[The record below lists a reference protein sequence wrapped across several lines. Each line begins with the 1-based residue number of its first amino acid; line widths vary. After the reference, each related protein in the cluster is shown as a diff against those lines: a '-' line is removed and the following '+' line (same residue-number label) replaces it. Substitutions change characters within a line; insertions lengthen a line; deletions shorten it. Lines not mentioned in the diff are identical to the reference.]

1 MAQETNPTRQSARF
15 AFHGPNAGYILELYD
30 QYLSDPA
37 SVDAETRAFFA
48 EWTPP
53 PIGGN
58 GAATAAPAAAPA
70 ADVTKVLAAANS
82 AQSIRIYG
90 HLAAGIA
97 PVTDPRPPAPE
108 LDQQRFG
115 LSDADLERLPAQVVD
130 GPLVGQSRNARE
142 AIERLREV
150 YSGAIGYEFDH
161 VQNVE
166 QRNWLRDA
174 AETRA
179 FHQPLDAEQKKAL
192 LDRLTEVEAF
202 EKFLHTTYLGAK
214 RFSVEGTDAVV
225 PMLDVIVGDAARNGI
240 REIAIGMAH
249 RGRLNVL
256 THVLG
261 KPYEAIFAEFE
272 HGPRGGVS
280 QTDTSDIGWT
290 GDVKYHLGL
299 RREAGPGYGTRVDVP
314 IIMAPNPSHLEFVDP
329 VVEGMARASQE
340 DRENSGAPVHDPLGA
355 LPILIHGDAAFP
367 GQGIVAETLN
377 LSQLVGYT
385 TGGTIHIITNNQIGY
400 TTLPEDSRSTLYAS
414 DLAKGFEIP
423 IIHVNAD
430 DAAACLEVARLAIAY
445 RNQFKRDFL
454 IDLIGYRRWGHN
466 EGDEPTFTQPAMY
479 ARITQHPTARAI
491 WARQLEDEGV
501 IAAGQGDQILA
512 AAIDRLQ
519 QVREGS
525 VAAQPIEE
533 GYQTPNSARPHEVET
548 AVSPGVLHQI
558 NNALHTF
565 PDDFTLNPKL
575 KRQLERR
582 KAALDTDGAIDW
594 ALAESLAFGS
604 ILMEGTPIRLTG
616 QDAQRGTFSQRHL
629 VLHDPD
635 RGTTFTALQSLPDAA
650 AFAVWNSPLSES
662 AALGFEYGYS
672 VYAPETLVLWEG
684 QFGDFANGGQVIIDQ
699 FIAAGQAKWRQTSSL
714 VLLLPHG
721 YEGQGPEHSS
731 GRVERFL
738 QLCANRNMRVA
749 NCTTSAQYFHLLRR
763 QALLL
768 DDDPRPLIV
777 MTPKSL
783 LRHPRAGSSFRDL
796 TDGQFQMVIDDPVA
810 SERPK
815 SVRRVVLC
823 SGKVYVDLTNAEHE
837 NAEEVAVVRVELLH
851 PFPADTLRE
860 VLGRYASATEVV
872 WLQEEPQNM
881 GPWQYMYGRLHGL
894 LQEMGSKATLG
905 YIGRQEQA
913 SPAEGSADAHA
924 EEQARIVQAAWTMTR
939 KKVAAGR

>member
-1 MAQETNPTRQSARF
+1 MAQETSPTRQSARF
-15 AFHGPNAGYILELYD
+15 AFHGVNAGYILELYD
-30 QYLSDPA
+30 QYLADPS
-37 SVDAETRAFFA
+37 SVDDEARAFFA
-48 EWTPP
+48 NWTPP
-53 PIGGN
+53 QIGSN
-58 GAATAAPAAAPA
+58 GATTAAPAAAPA
-70 ADVTKVLAAANS
+70 DISRVLAAAHY
-82 AQSIRIYG
+82 AQNIRIYG
-90 HLAAGIA
+90 HLAARTA
-97 PVTDPRPPAPE
+97 PITDPPASAPE
-108 LDQQRFG
+108 LQQEQFG
-115 LSDADLERLPAQVVD
+115 LTDADLEQLPAQVVD
-130 GPLVGQSRNARE
+130 GPLVQQSRNALE
-142 AIERLREV
+142 AIKRLRAV
-150 YSGAIGYEFDH
+150 YSGPIGYEFDH

-174 AETRA
+174 VESGAYST
-179 FHQPLDAEQKKAL
+179 PLNGSQKKAI
-192 LDRLTEVEAF
+192 LDRLTAVEAF

-225 PMLDVIVGDAARNGI
+225 PMLDVIVDDASRNGI
-240 REIAIGMAH
+240 REIVIGMAH

-256 THVLG
+256 AHVLG
-261 KPYEAIFAEFE
+261 KPYEAIFSEFE

-299 RREAGPGYGTRVDVP
+299 RREAGEGGGTRVDVP

-340 DRENSGAPVHDPLGA
+340 NREESGPPTHDPMGS

-377 LSQLVGYT
+377 LSALKGYS
-385 TGGTIHIITNNQIGY
+385 TGGTVHIITNNQIGY
-400 TTLPEDSRSTLYAS
+400 TTLPQDSRSTLYAS

-423 IIHVNAD
+423 IVHVNAD
-430 DAAACLEVARLAIAY
+430 DAEACFNVARLAIAY
-445 RNQFKRDFL
+445 RSRFKRDFL

-466 EGDEPTFTQPAMY
+466 EGDEPTFTQPEMY
-479 ARITQHPTARAI
+479 SRITKHPTARAI
-491 WARQLEDEGV
+491 WAQKLEDEGV
-501 IAAGQGDQILA
+501 ISAGQGDQLLA
-512 AAIDRLQ
+512 AAMDHLQ
-519 QVREGS
+519 QVREAGS
-525 VAAQPIEE
+525 PDKPATAEQPATSQRPIEI
-533 GYQTPNSARPHEVET
+533 ET
-548 AVSPGVLHQI
+548 AVSPGVLHQV
-558 NNALHTF
+558 NNSLHTF

-582 KAALDTDGAIDW
+582 KAALETDGAIDW

-629 VLHDPD
+629 VLHDVE

-662 AALGFEYGYS
+662 APLGFEYGYS

-699 FIAAGQAKWRQTSSL
+699 FIVAGQAKWLQTSSL

-738 QLCANRNMRVA
+738 QLAANRNIRVA

-768 DDDPRPLIV
+768 ESDPRPLII

-783 LRHPRAGSSFRDL
+783 LRHPRAGSSLRDL

-810 SERPK
+810 SENPDK
-815 SVRRVVLC
+815 VRRVVFC
-823 SGKVYVDLTNAEHE
+823 SGKVYVDLTHEEHE
-837 NAEEVAVVRVELLH
+837 TAEEIAIVRIELLH
-851 PFPADTLRE
+851 PFPTDKIQA
-860 VLGRYASATEVV
+860 VLEQYANAKEVV

-881 GPWQYMYGRLHGL
+881 GPWLYMFGKLHGVM
-894 LQEMGSKATLG
+894 EDMGSKAKLS
-905 YIGRQEQA
+905 YIGRPEQA

-924 EEQARIVQAAWTMTR
+924 AEQARIVEAAWTLAKTKATTR
-939 KKVAAGR
+939 R